1 MRRVLLPLLLAILT
15 LSACGGGGVKKRI
28 FPPSAS
34 IQELAVQSDG
44 SWLLK
49 VRLQNFSNVTMR
61 IDSLDAELRFG
72 PASAGRVTLKTA
84 LDVGPESA
92 EVAEVRLMPQSAAA
106 NPIQNALMRRRSVN
120 YKIEGE
126 IVSSLPHQRDD
137 DFLFESQLT
146 AVPGLTGVL
155 R

>member
-1 MRRVLLPLLLAILT
+1 MRRALPLLFVALI
-15 LSACGGGGVKKRI
+15 LSACGGDGIKKRI

-34 IQELAVQSDG
+34 IQELAVQTDG

-49 VRLQNFSNVTMR
+49 VRLQNFSNVSMR
-61 IDSLDAELRFG
+61 FDSIDAELTFG
-72 PASAGRVTLKTA
+72 PASAGRITLATA
-84 LDVGPESA
+84 VDVGPESA
-92 EVAEVRLMPQSAAA
+92 EVAEVRIVPQSAAA

-120 YKIEGE
+120 YKLEGE
-126 IVSSLPHQRDD
+126 IVSSLPRSRDD
-137 DFLFESQLT
+137 DFVFESQLT